1 MINKSDVFAF
11 GLMNTDIRI
20 FRNALI
26 LSVNHTETRIL
37 DVAKEL
43 VNSPSLLIVTAD
55 IDENNLEMFV
65 WLGYQTVNKGTQ
77 VFNRRPED
85 NGNHADERLLCALPS
100 LT

>member
-65 WLGYQTVNKGTQ
+65 
-77 VFNRRPED
+77 
-85 NGNHADERLLCALPS
+85 
-100 LT
+100 